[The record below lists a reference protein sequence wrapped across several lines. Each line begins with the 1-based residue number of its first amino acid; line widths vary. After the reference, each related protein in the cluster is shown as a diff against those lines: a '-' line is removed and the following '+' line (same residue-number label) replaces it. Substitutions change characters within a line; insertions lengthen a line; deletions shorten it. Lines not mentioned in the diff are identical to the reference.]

1 VQYKPL
7 ASLAIDESLRGRLG
21 GLRRRAR
28 FSRLSVRKKKKKVK
42 NKKKEIKWNLRWM
55 GLPTSSPWLFFLK

>member
-1 VQYKPL
+1 
-7 ASLAIDESLRGRLG
+7 
-21 GLRRRAR
+21 
-28 FSRLSVRKKKKKVK
+28 VRKKKKKVK